1 MSEQITNDQYTHA
14 MFTLQHYIRQQTKP
28 VDLECLQNILLS
40 MMQDI
45 NRQII
50 KCKEYERMQA
60 ECDKEIEKHQIRRNS
75 L

>member
-1 MSEQITNDQYTHA
+1 MSEFITNDQYTHA
-14 MFTLQHYIRQQTKP
+14 MYTLQHYIRQQTKP

-50 KCKEYERMQA
+50 RCKEYEKIQA
-60 ECDKEIEKHQIRRNS
+60 ECNKEIEDHQTRRNV
-75 L
+75 